1 MNELTELRT
10 ETRMLRQQLDTLRRQ
25 VADLEQK
32 RAGKLRLAIKGVQ
45 LGKTDEAI
53 TKGSV
58 GTVSRY
64 IGSDITEDDSG
75 QNVECK
81 NRFADVDTG
90 KWVAFVKIDGF
101 HYLIAAECE

>member
-1 MNELTELRT
+1 MQR
-10 ETRMLRQQLDTLRRQ
+10 QLDAMASELQQLRRQ
-25 VADLEQK
+25 METRWMFPKISVM
-32 RAGKLRLAIKGVQ
+32 

-64 IGSDITEDDSG
+64 IGSDVTEDDSG
-75 QNVECK
+75 TNVECK

-90 KWVAFVKIDGF
+90 KWVAYVKIDGF
-101 HYLIAAECE
+101 HYLIAAECD